1 MVQVP
6 KSLESLEIF
15 ESFRAQLKV
24 SFYMENWRWSIWS
37 VKNNF
42 ISREEATNRKFLV
55 WLSYA
60 LSTSPLFQYG

>member
-24 SFYMENWRWSIWS
+24 SFYMEM
-37 VKNNF
+37 
-42 ISREEATNRKFLV
+42 EYLV
-55 WLSYA
+55 S
-60 LSTSPLFQYG
+60 QK